1 MSGTDMQ
8 HKACWGG
15 GGGRGREPVSP
26 ATRRRSQFQRRKSQ
40 RPQGSDHGLGALEAV
55 KLDVQCKV
63 FIFCFEIP
71 LGQPKPLH
79 VGILL
84 AAGDRKPRFSYLN
97 KNECSHKQ
105 EDKRHGGDHV
115 G

>member
-1 MSGTDMQ
+1 MG
-8 HKACWGG
+8 
-15 GGGRGREPVSP
+15 P
-26 ATRRRSQFQRRKSQ
+26 ATRRRPQFRRRKSQ
-40 RPQGSDHGLGALEAV
+40 RPQGSDHGLGAMEAV
-55 KLDVQCKV
+55 KLDVQFKV

-79 VGILL
+79 VGTLL
-84 AAGDRKPRFSYLN
+84 AASDRKPRFSYLN

-105 EDKRHGGDHV
+105 EDKKQGGDHQ